1 MEVLRFYSRDR
12 GNLEYLAK
20 YIAREDR
27 GLPKIKELLEPI
39 VAPIAADEP
48 YDIYN
53 TRLID
58 LDNRLIEAGLERV
71 DVITGADY
79 DAGCQKTFDAILD
92 PQVRTLMLV
101 AFDIIPTQDPEL
113 PYDKRL
119 SEQLLLGSIQ

>member
-12 GNLEYLAK
+12 GNLEYMAK

-27 GLPKIKELLEPI
+27 GLPKIKELLNPVVSPI
-39 VAPIAADEP
+39 TADEP

-53 TRLID
+53 ARLMA
-58 LDNRLIEAGLERV
+58 LDERLEKSGFERV

-79 DAGCQKTFDAILD
+79 DAGCQKTYDAILD
-92 PQVRTLMLV
+92 PQVRTLTLV
-101 AFDIIPTQDPEL
+101 AFDIVPTEDPQL

-119 SEQLLLGSIQ
+119 AEQVLLGSIQ